1 MILRIL
7 KGEQLPTAP
16 AAPISIVTP
25 ELRALVTSM
34 MGTMQYYNGVGLA
47 GPQVG
52 ENIRVIVF
60 DCVNITMN
68 SMDSAFMF
76 NPEII
81 ESSDECSIADEGCL
95 SFKNEFHKVKRS
107 LFIKVKYI
115 DIAGR
120 SMIRSY
126 SGLAAR
132 IIQHEINH
140 LDGITFLD
148 MAEKPMIKKQ

>member
-7 KGEQLPTAP
+7 KDSQLSTEPSTKVD
-16 AAPISIVTP
+16 IVTP
-25 ELRALVTSM
+25 ELRQFAAVM
-34 MGTMQYYNGVGLA
+34 MGTMQFSKGVGLA
-47 GPQVG
+47 APQVG
-52 ENIRVIVF
+52 ENIRLIVF

-68 SMDSAFMF
+68 SMDSGFMF

-95 SFKNEFHKVKRS
+95 SFPKVFVKVKRN
-107 LFIKVKYI
+107 LKIKVKYI

-120 SMIRSY
+120 PMVRSY

-132 IIQHEINH
+132 VIQHEIDH
-140 LDGITFLD
+140 LNGITMLD
-148 MAEKPMIKKQ
+148 REED